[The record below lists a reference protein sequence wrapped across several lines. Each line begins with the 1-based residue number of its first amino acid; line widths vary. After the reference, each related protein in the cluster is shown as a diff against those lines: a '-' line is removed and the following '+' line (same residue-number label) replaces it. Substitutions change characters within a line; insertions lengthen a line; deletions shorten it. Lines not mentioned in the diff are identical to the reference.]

1 MLSSSPTDLAT
12 LSPVRRRVVLRRYAR
27 WAASTMLVMIAGPG
41 CSPEKA
47 GEDARPDSAATSASP
62 PNSPTVPVDTQRVA
76 LSVKGMFCESC
87 ERTVTAMLRRTPG
100 VLGTD
105 VSVARSEAVVMYDS
119 TRTSPSKLV
128 DVIGK
133 LGYTAIPKGS

>member
-1 MLSSSPTDLAT
+1 MLSLTPIDLAA
-12 LSPVRRRVVLRRYAR
+12 LSRVRSRVVLPRYAL
-27 WAASTMLVMIAGPG
+27 WAASTMLVMIAGSG

-47 GEDARPDSAATSASP
+47 AEDARPDTAPMSATP
-62 PNSPTVPVDTQRVA
+62 PNSPSAPVDTQRVA
-76 LSVKGMFCESC
+76 LNVKGMFCESC
-87 ERTVTAMLRRTPG
+87 ESSLTAMLRRTPG

-105 VSVARSEAVVMYDS
+105 VSVARSEAVVLYDS

-133 LGYTAIPKGS
+133 LGYTATLKGS

>member
-1 MLSSSPTDLAT
+1 MLSLSPNDLTT
-12 LSPVRRRVVLRRYAR
+12 LSPVRSRVVLRRYAL
-27 WAASTMLVMIAGPG
+27 WAASTMLVMIAGLG
-41 CSPEKA
+41 CSPEKTA
-47 GEDARPDSAATSASP
+47 EDARPDTAAMTAPSP
-62 PNSPTVPVDTQRVA
+62 HSPSVPVDTQRVA
-76 LSVKGMFCESC
+76 LNVKGMFCESC
-87 ERTVTAMLRRTPG
+87 ESTVTAMLRRTPG

-133 LGYTAIPKGS
+133 LGYTATPKGS